1 VHRIG
6 GLEKQDITGNISY
19 DADNHQHMINTRAK
33 KVAMVANDLA
43 PMETIGEKSG
53 DVLVLG
59 WGSPRGAITAAV
71 TRLQEQGESI
81 SCAFLRHLNPL
92 PNDLEAL
99 MRSFKKVVLP
109 ELNCGQLAMM
119 LRSKYLIDVQSYSQ
133 VNGQPFQSQAV
144 EDYMRT
150 VLQEVK

>member
-1 VHRIG
+1 
-6 GLEKQDITGNISY
+6 
-19 DADNHQHMINTRAK
+19 
-33 KVAMVANDLA
+33 
-43 PMETIGEKSG
+43 
-53 DVLVLG
+53 
-59 WGSPRGAITAAV
+59 
-71 TRLQEQGESI
+71 
-81 SCAFLRHLNPL
+81 LRHLNPL

>member
-1 VHRIG
+1 
-6 GLEKQDITGNISY
+6 
-19 DADNHQHMINTRAK
+19 MINTRAE
-33 KVAMVANDLA
+33 KVARVANDLP
-43 PMETIGEKSG
+43 PMETVGEKSG

-59 WGSPRGAITAAV
+59 WGSPRGAITAGV
-71 TRLQEQGESI
+71 TRLQQEGHKI

-109 ELNCGQLAMM
+109 ELNSGQLAMM
-119 LRSKYLIDVQSYSQ
+119 LRAKYLIDVDSFSQ
-133 VNGQPFQSQAV
+133 VNGQPFQSQAI
-144 EDYMRT
+144 EDYMRN